1 MRTRRCRNCCRCRIC
16 SVVYVFFLTA
26 IILKGRGSFSDP
38 AFVMMRLDRYLAESG
53 LFSRREASDAIRHG
67 RVSVN
72 GVPVRDPAS
81 KVDEKS
87 VSVQVD
93 GKTIGYEQF
102 GYIMLNKPSDTVS
115 TTEENDPKSVMKL
128 LPPEYAKRDFFPC
141 GRLDIDTLGLLII
154 TNDGQTA
161 HALLSPKHHAEKTYR
176 FRCLPVDAEAVC
188 RLESGIEL
196 SDFTSKPC
204 RVEMDGD
211 DSGTITVTEGKYHQ
225 IKRMFLAVGSE
236 ITYLERISFAGIS
249 LDETLG
255 RGQWREL
262 TADEVK
268 TLLDTAAAQ

>member
-1 MRTRRCRNCCRCRIC
+1 
-16 SVVYVFFLTA
+16 
-26 IILKGRGSFSDP
+26 
-38 AFVMMRLDRYLAESG
+38 MMRLDKFLSQSG
-53 LFSRREASDAIRHG
+53 LFTRKEATDAVKRG

-72 GVPVRDPAS
+72 GIVARDPAV
-81 KVDEKS
+81 KINEDKDA
-87 VSVQVD
+87 VSVD
-93 GKTIGYEQF
+93 GKPFGYDKF

-128 LPPEYAKRDFFPC
+128 LPPEYSKRDFFPC

-176 FRCLPVDAEAVC
+176 FECLPIGKDAVDK
-188 RLESGIEL
+188 LEGGIEL

-211 DSGTITVTEGKYHQ
+211 SAGTITVTEGKYHQ
-225 IKRMFLAVGSE
+225 IKRMFHAVGSE
-236 ITYLERISFAGIS
+236 ITYLERITFAGIA

-255 RGQWREL
+255 RGEWREL
-262 TADEVK
+262 DENEIK
-268 TLLDTAAAQ
+268 ILLETAAAQ